1 MNKIAYCGILC
12 EECEI
17 YKATLKDDDALRET
31 VARKFSDED
40 YVLTKEEM
48 NCLGCSG
55 NNEKLFRF
63 CNECEIRLCATERE
77 INNCGECKDYPCKKL
92 TKPFEMDP
100 TNKERLAKIFEG
112 RQK

>member
-17 YKATLKDDDALRET
+17 YKATLKDDDSLREA

-40 YVLTKEEM
+40 YPLKKEDK
-48 NCLGCSG
+48 NCLGCSE
-55 NNEKLFRF
+55 NYDKLFRF
-63 CNECEIRLCATERE
+63 CSECEIRLCAIERE
-77 INNCGECKDYPCKKL
+77 INNCGECKDYRCKKL
-92 TKPFEMDP
+92 SKPFEMDT
-100 TNKERLAKIFEG
+100 TNKERLDKIFEG